1 MEKPKMTHKKVRRIS
16 FMKTSSKRDGLTGDA
31 INARA
36 TEVLFR
42 VQDHGHR
49 YTRGGSGRGV

>member
-31 INARA
+31 INATATVVLVRA
-36 TEVLFR
+36 R
-42 VQDHGHR
+42 GHGHR
-49 YTRGGSGRGV
+49 CTKGDNGLGV